1 MTALTTAPPATPQ
14 PAALS
19 AIRLASRGAPPDAID
34 LTLGVPG
41 WPLPAPAREV
51 LARLG
56 GSAETCGY
64 GPNEGLP
71 ELVEAVADHHG
82 VDGDHVMVTH
92 GSQGALF
99 ALFHAYLRPGQRVA
113 VPDPGFPAYE
123 SLARLH
129 GGDVV
134 RYPLAPDGSLDP
146 DALAEALGRGGVTV
160 AVVNHP
166 GNPAGGGAS
175 PEALAAVARACRTAG
190 VLLVSDEVYRD
201 LRLGPRP
208 TGLHDV
214 TTEGVVVSSVSKAW
228 AAPGLRVGWAV
239 GDPHLL
245 APARLV
251 HAAMTTAP
259 ARPSQ
264 LAAAALLRASDPVL
278 AESRRELARRWSVVQ
293 TVPEPVRARTTPAGG
308 FYHWLEVP
316 PWVDDPATF
325 CRRLRDEGKV
335 TVVPGRAFGP
345 RGARHVRISCGGD
358 PDRLR
363 EALLR
368 AAPYWEVPS

>member
-1 MTALTTAPPATPQ
+1 MSALATAPPVAPS
-14 PAALS
+14 AAVS
-19 AIRLASRGAPPDAID
+19 AIRLASLGAPPDAID

-51 LARLG
+51 FQRLG
-56 GSAETCGY
+56 GSPEPCGY

-71 ELVEAVADHHG
+71 ELVDAVADRHG
-82 VDGDHVMVTH
+82 VDRDHVLVTH

-99 ALFHAYLRPGQRVA
+99 ALFHAYLRPGQQVA

-123 SLARLH
+123 ALARLR

-134 RYPLAPDGSLDP
+134 RYPLAADGSLDP
-146 DALAEALGRGGVTV
+146 DAVAAALGRGGVTI

-175 PEALAAVARACRTAG
+175 SEALAAVARACRTTG
-190 VLLVSDEVYRD
+190 VLLISDEVYRD
-201 LRLGPRP
+201 LRLGPR
-208 TGLHDV
+208 TAGLHDV

-239 GDPHLL
+239 GDPHVL
-245 APARLV
+245 APARQV

-264 LAAAALLRASDPVL
+264 LAAAALLRASDLVL

-293 TVPEPVRARTTPAGG
+293 TAPEPLRARTTPAGG

-316 PWVDDPATF
+316 AWVDDPADF

-335 TVVPGRAFGP
+335 TVVPGHAFGP

-368 AAPYWEVPS
+368 ATPWWAVAS

>member
-1 MTALTTAPPATPQ
+1 MTALAPAPPAQQ
-14 PAALS
+14 PAAAS

-51 LARLG
+51 LGRLG
-56 GSAETCGY
+56 GSAEPCGY

-71 ELVEAVADHHG
+71 ELVDAIAERERVPADR
-82 VDGDHVMVTH
+82 VMVTH

-99 ALFHAYLRPGQRVA
+99 ALFHAYLCPGQRVA

-123 SLARLH
+123 SLTRLR
-129 GGDVV
+129 GGHVV

-146 DALAEALGRGGVTV
+146 DALAATLGQGGVVV

-166 GNPAGGGAS
+166 GNPAGGGAT
-175 PEALAAVARACRTAG
+175 PVALAAVAEACRAAG

-208 TGLHDV
+208 ASLHDV
-214 TTEGVVVSSVSKAW
+214 TTDGVVVSSVSKAW

-245 APARLV
+245 APARQV

-264 LAAAALLRASDPVL
+264 LATTALLRGSAVIL

-293 TVPEPVRARTTPAGG
+293 TAPEPVRARTTPAGG
-308 FYHWLEVP
+308 FYHWLEMP
-316 PWVDDPATF
+316 PWVDDPVGF
-325 CRRLRDEGKV
+325 CRRLRDDGKV
-335 TVVPGRAFGP
+335 TVVPGHAFGP
-345 RGARHVRISCGGD
+345 RGSRHVRISCSGD
-358 PDRLR
+358 PDALR
-363 EALLR
+363 EALVR
-368 AAPYWEVPS
+368 AAPWWEGP